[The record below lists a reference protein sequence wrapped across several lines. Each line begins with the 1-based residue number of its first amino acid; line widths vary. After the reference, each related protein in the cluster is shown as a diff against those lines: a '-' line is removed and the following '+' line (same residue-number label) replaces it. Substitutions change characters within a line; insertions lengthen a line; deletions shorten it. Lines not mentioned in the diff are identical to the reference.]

1 MLSVFE
7 RKLSCQPRFDSAH
20 ELHDPHREDHL
31 ADPKDKHPFDDFCLH
46 FRSVML
52 RHQSTGRHRRQCLF
66 HLRYA
71 HKLKL
76 TAASVPSTPPNCVGP
91 QHRNYGR
98 GSILLGFFSSDALKK
113 AARSSL

>member
-31 ADPKDKHPFDDFCLH
+31 PNPKDKHPFEDFCLH

-52 RHQSTGRHRRQCLF
+52 RHQSARKVLF
-66 HLRYA
+66 LLSEGDFEAFGNRPSLIGFDLCA
-71 HKLKL
+71 LKNVQNFSR
-76 TAASVPSTPPNCVGP
+76 THA
-91 QHRNYGR
+91 
-98 GSILLGFFSSDALKK
+98 SILSRLWNSSMTPAVYLT
-113 AARSSL
+113 

>member
-1 MLSVFE
+1 MPSVFE

-52 RHQSTGRHRRQCLF
+52 RHQSARKVLF
-66 HLRYA
+66 LLSEGNFEAFGNR
-71 HKLKL
+71 
-76 TAASVPSTPPNCVGP
+76 PSL
-91 QHRNYGR
+91 
-98 GSILLGFFSSDALKK
+98 IGFDLCALKNVQNFSRTHK
-113 AARSSL
+113 AILSRLWNSSMTPANYLT